1 MGEEIDDVPTK
12 KDASAKQ
19 KMLVL
24 QSSVF
29 GPSRS
34 DVVSTCDREGIPECR
49 HQEAFCSKK
58 ADAPAEEGKKKK
70 VIGKKKVAVKK
81 KVVAK
86 KKVAVKKKK
95 VVAKKKS

>member
-58 ADAPAEEGKKKK
+58 ADAPEKGAESDQDKNR
-70 VIGKKKVAVKK
+70 VF
-81 KVVAK
+81 
-86 KKVAVKKKK
+86 
-95 VVAKKKS
+95 SLLMSLRY